1 MARDRTFEF
10 KKHIESIQG
19 KPQYVQLNNG
29 ELRARRKRPIAFS
42 EPALSNYQDF
52 MRRSREA
59 AHDLFSTYQKLQA
72 LNEMARK
79 TTIFDWEETSK
90 EMNELIHVIRID
102 IKSLNHQI
110 EELRKYQVTGG
121 SSATN
126 GAGHDIES
134 HSKTVILNLQHKL
147 ASMSSSFKS
156 TLEMRTQKSEEQKM
170 RREQFSSSELNSLM
184 RKNQSSTAIDL
195 FDTSSGTA
203 GASGGFGASSGQSSK
218 SQQQLLVYEDQS
230 TAYLEDRANA
240 MQSVETTIVELGT
253 IFNQLA
259 TMVQQQEEMIT
270 RIDANVTDT
279 ALNVESAH
287 QSLLQY
293 FQTVSNNRWLMF
305 KVFGV
310 LVTFFI
316 VFVLFAG

>member
-19 KPQYVQLNNG
+19 RPQYNQMNGG
-29 ELRARRKRPIAFS
+29 ELRARRKKPFVS
-42 EPALSNYQDF
+42 EPLLATYSDF
-52 MRRSREA
+52 MKRSREA
-59 AHDLFSTYQKLQA
+59 AHDLYSTYHKLQA
-72 LNEMARK
+72 LNEMARR
-79 TTIFDWEETSK
+79 TTMFDWEETSK

-102 IKSLNHQI
+102 IKNLNQQI
-110 EELRKYQVTGG
+110 EELRKCQVNG
-121 SSATN
+121 SNSSSSN
-126 GAGHDIES
+126 GPGHDMES

-156 TLEMRTQKSEEQKM
+156 TLEMRTQKSEQQKM
-170 RREQFSSSELNSLM
+170 RREQFSSSELSSLM
-184 RKNQSSTAIDL
+184 RKNTSSTAIDL

-203 GASGGFGASSGQSSK
+203 AAPSGGLYGANGQSG
-218 SQQQLLVYEDQS
+218 QQQLLVYNDQS

-259 TMVQQQEEMIT
+259 TMVQHQEEMIT

-310 LVTFFI
+310 LAAFFV